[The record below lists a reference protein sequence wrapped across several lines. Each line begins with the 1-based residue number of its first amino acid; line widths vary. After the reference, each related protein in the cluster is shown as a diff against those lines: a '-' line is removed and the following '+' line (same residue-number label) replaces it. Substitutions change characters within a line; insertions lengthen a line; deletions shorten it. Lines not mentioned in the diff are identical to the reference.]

1 MLQKEKMFPFPS
13 MPALKGG
20 MAGYPDSLTGEL
32 SVSPGDPEAP
42 SLSRSGSCF
51 RLMWWGGEGVPLP

>member
-20 MAGYPDSLTGEL
+20 MAGSPDFLTGEL
-32 SVSPGDPEAP
+32 SVSPGDPEEHAISVWELFP
-42 SLSRSGSCF
+42 ADVVG
-51 RLMWWGGEGVPLP
+51 W